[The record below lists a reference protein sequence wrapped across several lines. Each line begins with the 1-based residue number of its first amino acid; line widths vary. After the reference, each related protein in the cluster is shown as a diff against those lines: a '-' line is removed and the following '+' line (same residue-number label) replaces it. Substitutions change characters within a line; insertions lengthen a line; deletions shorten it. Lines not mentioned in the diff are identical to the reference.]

1 MQAVKSFMALAAM
14 AMLAACNI
22 TTDQDKMGDVS
33 RARLSIGA
41 LFHHGPTKHDSQWRA
56 ETRTLADVHKIQ
68 IKGPV
73 DVDITVGVTPNLVVE
88 GLANLQN
95 QVATHVDGDTLII
108 ESGLM
113 ADIDNLHVKV
123 SVRDL
128 SAVRNSGFADVTV
141 HGLLGNDLLV
151 ESSGL
156 GDIRLDGKL
165 TTLHASMDSSGD
177 LDVMHLKVN
186 DVDIEVPSTKDVSLG
201 TLNADKLT
209 VAVRGAGSVYA
220 SGRVRVLKGSLTGSG
235 DMDFRDLRADD
246 VTLEQNGKGAMTVY
260 ATHSIHA
267 RAAQVRTQAK
277 TQAEAEHETEP
288 GYVTIHGKPPI
299 RDVSE
304 SVRFWG

>member
-33 RARLSIGA
+33 RARLSIGS

-88 GLANLQN
+88 GLTNLQN
-95 QVATHVDGDTLII
+95 QVATQVDGDTLII
-108 ESGLM
+108 ESDLM

-156 GDIRLDGKL
+156 GDIRLDGRL
-165 TTLHASMDSSGD
+165 TTLHASMENSGD
-177 LDVMHLKVN
+177 LDLRHLTVS
-186 DVDIEVPSTKDVSLG
+186 DVDVEMSGAKELSLG
-201 TLNADKLT
+201 MLRADKLT
-209 VAVRGAGSVYA
+209 VRM
-220 SGRVRVLKGSLTGSG
+220 TGSG
-235 DMDFRDLRADD
+235 YMSASGTVNMLNARSTGPGALDFSDLHAGD
-246 VTLEQNGKGAMTVY
+246 VTLEQVGQGATTVY
-260 ATHSIHA
+260 AIHSVHA
-267 RAAQVRTQAK
+267 KVYRILTK
-277 TQAEAEHETEP
+277 KGHEAWRGDIT
-288 GYVTIHGKPPI
+288 VHGNPPV
-299 RDVSE
+299 RDVSGG